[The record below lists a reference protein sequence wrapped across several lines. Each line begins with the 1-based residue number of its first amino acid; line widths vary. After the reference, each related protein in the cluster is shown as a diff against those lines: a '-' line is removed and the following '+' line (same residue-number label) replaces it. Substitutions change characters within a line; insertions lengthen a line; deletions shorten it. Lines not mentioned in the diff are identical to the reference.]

1 MIIQDSIKLT
11 IFCARIAVVHD
22 PVVSSAGQSTVPP
35 TPRLGGQ
42 SPYRHSIAGLDDSCG
57 FLPTQDC
64 SVILK
69 SLIRFTV

>member
-35 TPRLGGQ
+35 TPRLEGSIPIQ
-42 SPYRHSIAGLDDSCG
+42 AVHSIAGLDDPCG
-57 FLPTQDC
+57 FLP
-64 SVILK
+64 IK
-69 SLIRFTV
+69 TVL